1 MPYVLV
7 NPKLCKSSNAVIA
20 DDVGVAAA
28 AMEYLFR
35 RGHRKIAYVGPHA
48 IREEHYSAGCRI
60 DGYHKALAGMGLA
73 PPVDFL
79 GYPNFNR
86 DSVLMRQYVQ
96 RAVKEAG
103 CTALLAYDYSWTSFA
118 FRACHEMGLHVG
130 QDISLMSCDW
140 APSLDDAVV
149 PVTSMFIDHT
159 EMGRLA
165 TRMLLRRIE
174 DHGVSLPSHV
184 VSYSLVEN
192 RSVRDIR

>member
-60 DGYHKALAGMGLA
+60 DGYHKVLAGMGLA

-79 GYPNFNR
+79 DIRISIATAF
-86 DSVLMRQYVQ
+86 LCRQYVQ
-96 RAVKEAG
+96 RAVRG
-103 CTALLAYDYSWTSFA
+103 RLHGPSAYDYLDQLRVS
-118 FRACHEMGLHVG
+118 GL
-130 QDISLMSCDW
+130 
-140 APSLDDAVV
+140 P
-149 PVTSMFIDHT
+149 
-159 EMGRLA
+159 
-165 TRMLLRRIE
+165 
-174 DHGVSLPSHV
+174 
-184 VSYSLVEN
+184 
-192 RSVRDIR
+192 